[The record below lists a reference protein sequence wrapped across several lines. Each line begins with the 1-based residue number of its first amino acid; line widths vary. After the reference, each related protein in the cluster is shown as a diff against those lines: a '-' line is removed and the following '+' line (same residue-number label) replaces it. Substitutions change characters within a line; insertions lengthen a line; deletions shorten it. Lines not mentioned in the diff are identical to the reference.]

1 MTFCYIDKMSCPSKK
16 HAHCSTMET
25 LVEDTCSPQRTSA
38 RCYSRNSS
46 VTSLAAF
53 RNEWLRLSTFTEY
66 PVSSPTSC
74 LALARNGFFY
84 KGSGADDVVTCYSC
98 HVRISNWLE
107 QDDVLEVHKTVSPSC
122 PMVTGTESNNIPINP
137 GDKPFDDLLS
147 TLNNLVVNNV
157 PNEAGEISIL
167 NAFTSEPQGDTRTT
181 QRNMSSEDDYGNNQ
195 TVAQD
200 SLLNAGR
207 LGEDM
212 FVSAGKETRQCSQKR
227 SNDTGK
233 IKIIASRGP
242 ETSWTHS
249 DDLASEPHTFDVH
262 SSLDHIDKISQE
274 NVKESTN
281 KAHELINCNANSSTI
296 TQRPRSAALLFDRN
310 STVKLGTD
318 TTIELHETCTNNDV
332 AEQAG
337 NGLDFTKIEVSTEKP
352 ICVDLANRSHRINT
366 FKDCSKLHQRKVE
379 HLADSGFY
387 YTGSNSTTANVQCFV
402 CGWKFINWEHEDDV
416 WLQHALHS
424 PTCCFVKQ
432 IKGQTYVDVVQEL
445 AHTKKKPTSAMETG
459 ATGGRVSPLDLRHG
473 KFLTPDDIRLRCREK
488 GKSSMSE
495 DRQFFDSPSVPRKSD
510 NLDVERLREENKNLR
525 MRTSCKVCT
534 DKEVEFVFLPC
545 GHFIACSQC
554 VNASAEC
561 KICKTAIIGILRAY
575 IK

>member
-1 MTFCYIDKMSCPSKK
+1 M
-16 HAHCSTMET
+16 
-25 LVEDTCSPQRTSA
+25 
-38 RCYSRNSS
+38 
-46 VTSLAAF
+46 
-53 RNEWLRLSTFTEY
+53 
-66 PVSSPTSC
+66 
-74 LALARNGFFY
+74 
-84 KGSGADDVVTCYSC
+84 VTCYRC
-98 HVRISNWLE
+98 HARISNWLE
-107 QDDVLEVHKTVSPSC
+107 QDDVSEVHKTVSPSC

-157 PNEAGEISIL
+157 PNEAGEISTL

-296 TQRPRSAALLFDRN
+296 TQRPRSADFLFDRN

-337 NGLDFTKIEVSTEKP
+337 NGLECTKIEVSTEKP

-379 HLADSGFY
+379 HLADGGFY
-387 YTGSNSTTANVQCFV
+387 YTGEHALCFFNIYLILNYINALYIFKFATLNKMRVSILGSNSTTANVQCFV
-402 CGWKFINWEHEDDV
+402 CGWKFIDWKQEDDV
-416 WLQHALHS
+416 RFQHALHS

-432 IKGQTYVDVVQEL
+432 IKGRTYIDVVQEL
-445 AHTKKKPTSAMETG
+445 A
-459 ATGGRVSPLDLRHG
+459 LC
-473 KFLTPDDIRLRCREK
+473 TPQVWHYVIVYSTDA
-488 GKSSMSE
+488 
-495 DRQFFDSPSVPRKSD
+495 
-510 NLDVERLREENKNLR
+510 ERLREKNKNLR
-525 MRTSCKVCT
+525 MRTRCKVCT

-561 KICKTAIIGILRAY
+561 KICKTAIAGILRVY
-575 IK
+575 II